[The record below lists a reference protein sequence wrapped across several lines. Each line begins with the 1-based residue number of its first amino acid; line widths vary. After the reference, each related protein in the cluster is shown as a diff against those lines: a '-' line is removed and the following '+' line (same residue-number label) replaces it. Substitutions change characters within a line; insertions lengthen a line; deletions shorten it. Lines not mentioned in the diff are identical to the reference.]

1 LEILLVLR
9 GVDATRLV
17 QSNSG
22 HNCPW
27 KPVLF
32 EYDAI
37 RAQAQ
42 ETLID
47 YLDNEIALGIT
58 FTRCAVNSSDAGHK
72 EHFSEAKDNATK
84 AAQTVRRFMVLVEDG
99 KIREE
104 IDRRLAELEW
114 IIAAL

>member
-1 LEILLVLR
+1 M
-9 GVDATRLV
+9 
-17 QSNSG
+17 
-22 HNCPW
+22 
-27 KPVLF
+27 LF

-42 ETLID
+42 QTLID

-58 FTRCAVNSSDAGHK
+58 FTRCAVNSSDAGHQ